1 MSLEVLNPSFFTTIQ
16 DSGRFGYSHIGVTNS
31 GVMDE
36 YAYNILNILLNN
48 EQDTNV
54 LEISFFNFE
63 VMFLRPTKI
72 ALTGA
77 DAIIKLNN
85 ELIKPWRTHSVKSGD
100 ILKIG
105 KFFSGSKLY
114 LGVKGGFSIKK
125 EFGSNSTTIKEKL
138 GGINGEF
145 LKTGDILN
153 YKSYINYYD
162 KRLKEKYI
170 PKYSTE
176 LELRVVLS
184 YQKDSFSKE
193 EKDKFFS
200 SEYII
205 SNDFNRMACK
215 LKGEKINSSLGGI
228 ISEGIVY
235 GSIQIPKDGQP
246 IILLKDRQTI
256 GGYPK
261 IGVVLDI
268 DCFKLAQAKPNT
280 KIKFKPISFESAIKK
295 SKEFYSS
302 FNFRKS
308 LSKSSFES

>member
-48 EQDTNV
+48 KQDTNV

-170 PKYSTE
+170 PKYSEE

-184 YQKDSFSKE
+184 YQEDSFSKE

-215 LKGEKINSSLGGI
+215 LKGEKINSSLDGI

-295 SKEFYSS
+295 SKEFYNS

>member
-36 YAYNILNILLNN
+36 YAYNILNVLLDN
-48 EQDTNV
+48 DKDSSV

-125 EFGSNSTTIKEKL
+125 EFGSNSTTIKENL
-138 GGINGEF
+138 GGISGDF
-145 LKTGDILN
+145 LKKGEILN
-153 YKSYINYYD
+153 YKSYIAYSD
-162 KRLKEKYI
+162 KRLKEKFI
-170 PKYSTE
+170 PQYPEE

-184 YQKDSFSKE
+184 YQEDSFSKE

-215 LKGEKINSSLGGI
+215 LKGEKINSSLDGI
-228 ISEGIVY
+228 VSEGIVF
-235 GSIQIPKDGQP
+235 GAIQIPKDGQP

-261 IGVVLDI
+261 IGVVLDV

-280 KIKFKPISFESAIKK
+280 KIKFKNISFDSAVEK
-295 SKEFYSS
+295 SKEFYTS
-302 FNFRKS
+302 FNFKKS